1 MTSVASFLS
10 AGIVTGS
17 AASPVTP
24 GGSGSDRFTG
34 PANPLVRLTVTLT
47 SRLAPRFTAPLLT
60 GATASVPGAG
70 FTVIVIAAAG
80 KKALMFCGLATLAVS
95 VAFLSAAA
103 FAAAAAFGCG
113 SGSGVALS
121 AGSVSSAAF

>member
-17 AASPVTP
+17 AATPVTP
-24 GGSGSDRFTG
+24 GGSGRETVTG

-47 SRLAPRFTAPLLT
+47 SRLAPRLTAPLLAA
-60 GATASVPGAG
+60 ATASVPGAG
-70 FTVIVIAAAG
+70 FTAVGVAAAG
-80 KKALMFCGLATLAVS
+80 KKALMFCGLATAAVS

-103 FAAAAAFGCG
+103 FAAAAAFDC
-113 SGSGVALS
+113 
-121 AGSVSSAAF
+121 